1 MGKWTRRAVI
11 GSGLLAGGVFA
22 VGVAMR
28 PGNPVDALKPLVA
41 GGEGEELIN
50 SWIKIDANNVVTAI
64 VPHTEMGQGV
74 RTSLGQMLAD
84 ELDADWE
91 KVIVIEAP
99 TTGDYVSQHMARLF
113 VAPGTL
119 GAPNWLEPT
128 IDGVFTRLAKMA
140 DGYATGGSAS
150 VRSTGQR
157 SMRVAGAAARQML
170 IGAAADAW
178 NVPAIE
184 IRAEKS
190 TLYHDASGTSAP
202 YSQFAAAASEQ
213 PLPTHPKLKTPDQFN
228 LMGKPIPR
236 VDLREKVDGTAKYGI
251 DATIPGQDLKYAAV
265 FAAPVIGATVAT
277 MNDETAKTMPGVV
290 KVLNLGDFIAVVADG
305 YWQAQQAINTIE
317 TTWTKTENDTLDQ
330 EGLFARYND
339 ALDEAAEDGGTS
351 LVEEGDTVA
360 AFTAAPTQ
368 VEAEYRVPFLAHAT
382 MEPVNCT
389 AWVRD
394 GVCDIWTGAQV
405 PLRARTE
412 AANAIGFEK
421 EQVRIH
427 QMALGG
433 GFGRRLRDDYAVFGA
448 RVAQAAG
455 VPVKT
460 IWSREEDIQKAY
472 YRTCTTS
479 RFKAGLDGSGE
490 LLSWDNLFLH
500 QKDPPDAA
508 LVDYYDIASK
518 RIRVLEE
525 VSMHL
530 RFGDWRAVDASQQ
543 GFFKESFVDELA
555 TAAGKDPF
563 EFRRALLQKSPR
575 YLRVLEQA
583 AEMANWGSPLPGK
596 HGRGIAI
603 TQAFG
608 TIVAEVAEVDMSS
621 GTPRVTKVFC
631 AADPG
636 FVVNPFG
643 FTTQMESSI
652 VYGLTAALYGEI
664 SLKNGAVEQS
674 NFHDYEMLR
683 INEMPEVEVSII
695 NGDSETLGGGGEPG
709 LPPVA
714 PAVCNAIYAVTGVRV
729 RELPLSKFNFNAGA

>member
-11 GSGLLAGGVFA
+11 GSGLLAGGAFA

-41 GGEGEELIN
+41 SGEGEELIN
-50 SWIKIDANNVVTAI
+50 SWVKIDADNVVTAI

-91 KVIVIEAP
+91 KVVVMEAP

-128 IDGVFTRLAKMA
+128 IDGMFTRLAKMA

-178 NVPAIE
+178 NVPAAE

-190 TLYHDASGTSAP
+190 TLFHDASGKSAP
-202 YSQFAAAASEQ
+202 YAEFAAAASEQ

-236 VDLREKVDGTAKYGI
+236 VDLREKINGTAQYGI
-251 DATIPGQDLKYAAV
+251 DATVPGQALKHAAV
-265 FAAPVIGATVAT
+265 FASPVIGATVET
-277 MNDETAKTMPGVV
+277 MNAETAKTMPGVY
-290 KVLNLGDFIAVVADG
+290 KVLNLGDFVAVVADG
-305 YWQAQQAINTIE
+305 YWQAQQAINTIDI
-317 TTWTKTENDTLDQ
+317 TWSKTENDTLDQ

-339 ALDEAAEDGGTS
+339 ALDDAADQGGTN
-351 LVEEGDTVA
+351 LVDIGDAVGA
-360 AFTAAPTQ
+360 TADADMQ
-368 VEAEYRVPFLAHAT
+368 VEAEYRVPFLAHAA

-389 AWVRD
+389 AWVRN
-394 GVCDIWTGAQV
+394 GICDIWTGAQV

-412 AANAIGFEK
+412 AATAIGFEK
-421 EQVRIH
+421 DQVRIH

-479 RFKAGLDGSGE
+479 RLKAGLSKSGKV
-490 LLSWDNLFLH
+490 LSWDNLFLF

-508 LVDYYDIASK
+508 LVDYYDIPNQ
-518 RIRVLEE
+518 RIRVLED

-555 TAAGKDPF
+555 VAAGQDPF
-563 EFRRALLQKSPR
+563 EFRRTLLKSSPR
-575 YLRVLEQA
+575 YLKVLERA
-583 AEMANWGSPLPGK
+583 AEMANWGRPLPYNF
-596 HGRGIAI
+596 GRGIAI

-621 GTPRVTKVFC
+621 GSPRVTKVFC

-636 FVVNPFG
+636 FAMNPFG

-664 SLKNGAVEQS
+664 TLKNGAVEQS

-709 LPPVA
+709 LPPIA

-729 RELPLSKFNFNAGA
+729 RELPLSKQRFTLGS

>member
-11 GSGLLAGGVFA
+11 GSGLLAGGAFA
-22 VGVAMR
+22 VGVALR
-28 PGNPVDALKPLVA
+28 PGNPVDSLKPLVA

-50 SWIKIDANNVVTAI
+50 SWVKIDADNVVTAI

-74 RTSLGQMLAD
+74 RTSLAQMLAD

-91 KVIVIEAP
+91 KVTVIEAP

-119 GAPNWLEPT
+119 GGPNWLEPT

-157 SMRVAGAAARQML
+157 GMRVAGAAARHML
-170 IGAAADAW
+170 IGAASDAW
-178 NVPAIE
+178 NVPTGE
-184 IRAEKS
+184 IRTEKS
-190 TLYHDASGTSAP
+190 TLFHDASGKSAP
-202 YSQFAAAASEQ
+202 YAEFAAAASEQ
-213 PLPTHPKLKTPDQFN
+213 PLPTHPALKKPSEFK

-236 VDLREKVDGTAKYGI
+236 VDLREKVDGSAQYGI
-251 DATIPGQDLKYAAV
+251 DAIIPEHELKYAAV
-265 FAAPVIGATVAT
+265 FAAPVIGATLT
-277 MNDETAKTMPGVV
+277 SMNAETAKSMPGVRQ
-290 KVLNLGDFIAVVADG
+290 VLNLQDFVAVVADG

-317 TTWTKTENDTLDQ
+317 TTWSKTDNDDLDQ
-330 EGLFARYND
+330 DGLFERYGD
-339 ALDEAAEDGGTS
+339 ALDDAAEEGGTT
-351 LVEEGDTVA
+351 LVDEGDA
-360 AFTAAPTQ
+360 ANAINDAATK
-368 VEAEYRVPFLAHAT
+368 VVAEYRVPFLAHAA

-389 AWVRD
+389 AWVHD

-421 EQVRIH
+421 DQVRIH

-479 RFKAGLDGSGE
+479 RLKAGLNKAGDI
-490 LLSWDNLFLH
+490 LSWDNLFLH

-508 LVDYYDIASK
+508 LIGYYDIPHQK
-518 RIRVLEE
+518 IRVLEE

-530 RFGDWRAVDASQQ
+530 RFGDWRSVDASQH
-543 GFFKESFVDELA
+543 GFFKESFIDELA
-555 TAAGKDPF
+555 VAAGQDPY
-563 EFRRALLQKSPR
+563 EFRRRMLRRSPR
-575 YLRVLEQA
+575 YRKVLDTA
-583 AEMANWGSPLPGK
+583 AEMADWGSPLAGGY
-596 HGRGIAI
+596 GRGIAI

-621 GTPRVTKVFC
+621 GSPRVTKVYC

-636 FVVNPFG
+636 FAMNPFG

-664 SLKNGAVEQS
+664 TLKNGAVEQS

-683 INEMPEVEVSII
+683 ISEMPDVEVSII

-709 LPPVA
+709 LPPLA
-714 PAVCNAIYAVTGVRV
+714 PAVCNAIYAATGVRV
-729 RELPLSKFNFNAGA
+729 RELPLSKQRFDVGA